1 MVFAAAAVGHFDPAD
16 LLTAEAL
23 GTDLP
28 RRCHSCRSCKEC
40 QFRTTVLFAKE
51 NIEYEVIRNNLTFDK
66 EYQKW
71 TTSYPFITSPKVL
84 QNNYGQ
90 AIACMKSL
98 EAKLIKQNRLT
109 EFNEAFKDIVDCG
122 VFKELSPQD
131 IEEWG
136 GPVNFITLVC
146 AYKSG
151 PHQSTPLR
159 LCMNSSMKQPQ
170 PIGKFL
176 NDLLMKGPPHWPI
189 CFLSRWACESINMQL
204 QKTCQNS
211 TIVC

>member
-1 MVFAAAAVGHFDPAD
+1 MPHVFGFATAAVGHFDPAD
-16 LLTAEAL
+16 FLTVKAL

-28 RRCHSCRSCKEC
+28 RHYRSCRSCKEC
-40 QFRTTVLFAKE
+40 QFRTTVLSAKE

-109 EFNEAFKDIVDCG
+109 EFNEAFKDIVDCS
-122 VFKELSPQD
+122 VIKELSPQD

-136 GPVNFITLVC
+136 AL
-146 AYKSG
+146 
-151 PHQSTPLR
+151 
-159 LCMNSSMKQPQ
+159 
-170 PIGKFL
+170 
-176 NDLLMKGPPHWPI
+176 
-189 CFLSRWACESINMQL
+189 
-204 QKTCQNS
+204 
-211 TIVC
+211 